1 MTHWKRWSVLI
12 IAVFFIAGCAEF
24 NAIIESSAVSGRKNL
39 MRKGMSKNFKAV
51 RAAAKS
57 GDSAA
62 MAKSAKAL
70 YKAAS
75 KIKKAYKK
83 KDMAGKTRALPSI
96 WKNQGDFNLKADN
109 LAASAAVL
117 AQIWAKSGNKAQISA
132 SVKRIGKSCGACHKS
147 YRAKKKKKM

>member
-1 MTHWKRWSVLI
+1 MNQLKKYGVLI
-12 IAVFFIAGCAEF
+12 LAGVFLAGCATFYEVLESP
-24 NAIIESSAVSGRKNL
+24 AITARKKV
-39 MRKGMSKNFKAV
+39 MRVNSKNWKAV

-57 GDSAA
+57 GDSGGLAKAA
-62 MAKSAKAL
+62 QAL
-70 YKAAS
+70 YKSAS

-83 KDMAGKTRALPSI
+83 KDMAGKTRALPAI
-96 WKNQGDFNLKADN
+96 WKNKGDFNLKADN

-132 SVKRIGKSCGACHKS
+132 SLKRIGKSCGACHKP